1 LNEDL
6 NWKEVER
13 LKQEW
18 DIVLQGGK
26 IRENNRTGQ
35 WKIIGL
41 LPVVETLVGKDG
53 MEMNFACQRCNAYLL
68 GYRRTTREEEA
79 AFNLSQVPDYSG
91 GWLVAPLRIK
101 GRLTTRPFRCSCA
114 VGRSLPARIPF
125 YDAQPEADSRATQV
139 DLTLL
144 EWKLREQESNTVGE
158 YPEGREI
165 ERRVFS
171 SHSSESTGAQ
181 ALQVGA

>member
-1 LNEDL
+1 MNKDL

-13 LKQEW
+13 LREEW
-18 DIVLQGGK
+18 DKVVEKGK
-26 IRENNRTGQ
+26 ILENNRTGQ

-41 LPVVETLVGKDG
+41 LPAVETLVGKDG
-53 MEMNFACQRCNAYLL
+53 MEMNFVCQRCNAYLL

-91 GWLVAPLRIK
+91 GWLVAPVRIK

-125 YDAQPEADSRATQV
+125 YDAQAEADSKATQV

-144 EWKLREQESNTVGE
+144 EWRLRDEEEKKAQQHEQ
-158 YPEGREI
+158 PELGW
-165 ERRVFS
+165 RVV
-171 SHSSESTGAQ
+171 HSSVN
-181 ALQVGA
+181 VGAGVPDLAVMP